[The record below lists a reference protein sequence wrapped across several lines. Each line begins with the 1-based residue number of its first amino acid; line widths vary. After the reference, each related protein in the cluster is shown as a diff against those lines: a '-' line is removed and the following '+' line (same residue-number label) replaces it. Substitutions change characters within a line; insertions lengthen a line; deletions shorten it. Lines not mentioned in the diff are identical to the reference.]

1 MHLFFFGLDWSWTED
16 FGLSVQLREGSIPI
30 VAVIFF
36 VIIGLFLIF
45 WFLPLE
51 LWNFGTNALDQK
63 DIEGGSKLSKSS
75 TEALI
80 HVRSKR
86 MENQKM
92 NVDGNQITEGVTAI
106 MTCEEEEMKVGQDL
120 QDLSF
125 ERALTLHQ
133 DDDLLS
139 HLIYVD
145 VRKYLPDPTRR
156 EFGVLKIN

>member
-63 DIEGGSKLSKSS
+63 DTRSS
-75 TEALI
+75 GVLIFVVFTSTIFFFGVVGRFTALY
-80 HVRSKR
+80 S
-86 MENQKM
+86 Q
-92 NVDGNQITEGVTAI
+92 QTEGA
-106 MTCEEEEMKVGQDL
+106 VGFCARHSLRCCCIKNEVNQLKLRDTVL
-120 QDLSF
+120 QS
-125 ERALTLHQ
+125 TM
-133 DDDLLS
+133 
-139 HLIYVD
+139 VD
-145 VRKYLPDPTRR
+145 FIR
-156 EFGVLKIN
+156 N